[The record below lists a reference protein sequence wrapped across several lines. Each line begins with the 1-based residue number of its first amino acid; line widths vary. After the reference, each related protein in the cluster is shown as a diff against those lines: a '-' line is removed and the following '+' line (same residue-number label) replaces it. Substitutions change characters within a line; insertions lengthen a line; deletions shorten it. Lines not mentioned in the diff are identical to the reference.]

1 MIGNFLD
8 VISQKHLNNDY
19 FNCCSGGEFGAMMKV
34 TIENEGLVTL
44 EIKSP
49 QLPPSKEVS
58 FSVTSVS
65 NTVIVG
71 CNSEEASA
79 T

>member
-1 MIGNFLD
+1 
-8 VISQKHLNNDY
+8 
-19 FNCCSGGEFGAMMKV
+19 MMKV
-34 TIENEGLVTL
+34 SIENDGLVTL
-44 EIKSP
+44 EIESP